1 MSLIGIFVRY
11 IFTFG
16 ILPLFII
23 YLIGWPIFIIR
34 ILNKILYIK
43 FKEIYIFNFL
53 IGILAVLDIY
63 YYWSYKSGQKI
74 INTIIKNEI
83 INTEE
88 YSVKLSQM
96 HSDERNIYI
105 FLTCIAMLLSIHK
118 FGERIIR
125 IADMEKDKKEKEKA
139 LGLDKVED
147 STKHK
152 KTE

>member
-1 MSLIGIFVRY
+1 
-11 IFTFG
+11 
-16 ILPLFII
+16 
-23 YLIGWPIFIIR
+23 
-34 ILNKILYIK
+34 
-43 FKEIYIFNFL
+43 
-53 IGILAVLDIY
+53 
-63 YYWSYKSGQKI
+63 
-74 INTIIKNEI
+74 
-83 INTEE
+83 
-88 YSVKLSQM
+88 M

-147 STKHK
+147 YTKHK